1 MSYIPIRKILKSALV
16 MDEMNNTLR
25 LHYYAASRYDP
36 RKKNPHACFKC
47 LLNPNFVI
55 HFSII
60 PLYNF

>member
-1 MSYIPIRKILKSALV
+1 